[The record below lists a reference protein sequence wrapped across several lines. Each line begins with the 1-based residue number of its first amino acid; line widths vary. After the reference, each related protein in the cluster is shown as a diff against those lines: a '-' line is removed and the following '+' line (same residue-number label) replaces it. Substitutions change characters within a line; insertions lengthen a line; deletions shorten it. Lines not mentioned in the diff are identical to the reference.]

1 LDRTNWKL
9 GSKDINI
16 LALAIVYQGFAFPLL
31 FTMMPKFGNSSTS
44 ERIKPV
50 FALIFGKADYIENIN
65 DPLIFI
71 DRKLNEMLNKKEAE
85 TSYLP
90 MVMLLLTLLLLVGG
104 VFVFLSWEEI
114 KVSLLK
120 LTVCMQ

>member
-1 LDRTNWKL
+1 LDRTNWKF

-90 MVMLLLTLLLLVGG
+90 MFMLLLTLLILIGG
-104 VFVFLSWEEI
+104 VFIYFVMGGE
-114 KVSLLK
+114 
-120 LTVCMQ
+120 